1 MNLKDP
7 YMRNLAK
14 LLSLALVFCAPHA
27 AAEPGDNLISEVRGG
42 LLAHDLD
49 FIATDTVEK
58 GVDVNAELLF
68 VSPGFL
74 EPVFS
79 PRPHLGVQI
88 NTRGDT
94 SQVYAGVT
102 WTFDLTDSL
111 WLGLSGG
118 GTVHNGETLDLNGD
132 RKALGSRALF
142 RLAAELG
149 VNVTE
154 HVSVSVYFDHE
165 SNAFLAERNPGIDN
179 VGARVGW
186 RF

>member
-1 MNLKDP
+1 
-7 YMRNLAK
+7 MRT
-14 LLSLALVFCAPHA
+14 SIRALCVALILGSSGA
-27 AAEPGDNLISEVRGG
+27 AAEPVGGIVSEVKLG
-42 LLAHDLD
+42 LLAHDLRIVAAD
-49 FIATDTVEK
+49 PVEK
-58 GVDVNAELLF
+58 GADINAEVLF
-68 VSPGFL
+68 VSPALL
-74 EPVFS
+74 EPLWA
-79 PRPHLGVQI
+79 PRPHLGVQV

-118 GTVHNGETLDLNGD
+118 GTLHNGETLNLDGD

-149 VNVTE
+149 VNVTDN
-154 HVSVSVYFDHE
+154 VSLSVYFDHE

-179 VGARVGW
+179 VGARVSW

>member
-1 MNLKDP
+1 
-7 YMRNLAK
+7 MRNT
-14 LLSLALVFCAPHA
+14 LSILALA
-27 AAEPGDNLISEVRGG
+27 LIFTTPKAVADPLGGVVSEVKFGV
-42 LLAHDLD
+42 LAHDLRIVAAD
-49 FIATDTVEK
+49 PVED
-58 GVDVNAELLF
+58 GVDVNGEILF

-102 WTFDLTDSL
+102 WTIDLTDRL

-118 GTVHNGETLDLNGD
+118 GTLHNGETLDQEAD

-149 VNVTE
+149 VNVTDNL
-154 HVSVSVYFDHE
+154 SLSVYFDHE
-165 SNAFLAERNPGIDN
+165 SNAFLAPLNPGIDN
-179 VGARVGW
+179 VGMRAGW

>member
-1 MNLKDP
+1 
-7 YMRNLAK
+7 MRNTLR
-14 LLSLALVFCAPHA
+14 LLPLALLMGATA
-27 AAEPGDNLISEVRGG
+27 AQADPLAGVVSELKFGV
-42 LLAHDLD
+42 LAHDVR
-49 FIATDTVEK
+49 IVAADTIEDGADINGEV
-58 GVDVNAELLF
+58 LF
-68 VSPGFL
+68 VSPAFL

-79 PRPHLGVQI
+79 PRPHLGVQV

-102 WTFDLTDSL
+102 WTFDLTDDL

-118 GTVHNGETLDLNGD
+118 GTLHNGETRDRDQD
-132 RKALGSRALF
+132 RKAFGSRALF

-154 HVSVSVYFDHE
+154 NLSLSVYFDHE
-165 SNAFLAERNPGIDN
+165 SNAFLAPLNPGIDN
-179 VGARVGW
+179 VGMRAGW